1 MTDANQ
7 SRTIR
12 AGSNTYFFDLKETD
26 EGKPFLVVTQSRFKG
41 EEKGHERASLVVFPE
56 SSQEFLEAA
65 QEMLSR
71 LT

>member
-1 MTDANQ
+1 MTNANQ

-12 AGSNTYFFDLKETD
+12 AGSNTYFFDMKETD
-26 EGKPFLVVTQSRFKG
+26 EGKTFLVITQSRFKG

-56 SSQEFLEAA
+56 SAQEFLEAA

>member
-12 AGSNTYFFDLKETD
+12 SGSNTYFFDLKETD
-26 EGKPFLVVTQSRFKG
+26 EGKTFLVITQSRFKG

>member
-26 EGKPFLVVTQSRFKG
+26 EGKTFLVITQSRFKG

>member
-1 MTDANQ
+1 MTDANH
-7 SRTIR
+7 SPTIR

-26 EGKPFLVVTQSRFKG
+26 EGKTFLVITQSRFKG